1 MAKPGKYDA
10 IVKTLKHADS
20 ADPPYQERVNVI
32 KEELKDLSTTNLAA
46 AYIELRKGNG
56 VPLGDLMK
64 DLVGSLGRWP
74 TQQEMQTVV
83 IDCYGKEGIEALLA
97 ACNLHIEAATQLLVA
112 SQDRGDEEWGK
123 YGVKPNALR
132 LENGDTIRVHSEPYG
147 QVKDKE
153 AFRLWC
159 IAPADVCRTCN
170 EREGFVMHDTNLLD
184 KDPAAHVFNP
194 GGGMERQ
201 LQLWPATMNAIAKER
216 AVNGD
221 PYPDGVE
228 VFRKEQV
235 KFIAAGGKDE

>member
-1 MAKPGKYDA
+1 MAKPGKYEA
-10 IVKTLKHADS
+10 VVKTLKRAEPADLQ
-20 ADPPYQERVNVI
+20 YQDRVNVV
-32 KEELKDLSTTNLAA
+32 KAELAPLDVTALAQT
-46 AYIELRKGNG
+46 YIELRKGNG
-56 VPLGDLMK
+56 VPLSDLMK
-64 DLVGSLGRWP
+64 DLVTTLGRWP
-74 TQQEMQTVV
+74 NPQEMQTVLL
-83 IDCYGKEGIEALLA
+83 DCYGKEGIEELLA
-97 ACNLHIEAATQLLVA
+97 ACNLRIEAATQLLVA

-159 IAPADVCRTCN
+159 IAPADVCRTCE
-170 EREGFVMHDTNLLD
+170 EREGAPWHSDIPSD
-184 KDPAAHVFNP
+184 DPQVHRFNP

-216 AVNGD
+216 AATGD